1 MSLNK
6 KKILL
11 VGGSGFIGSRLIDL
25 LGKEHCIN
33 IDKNKSP
40 FFNNISLK
48 CDIRNLNKIVIPK
61 HTDCVV
67 LLAAEHKDD
76 VFPSSLYYDVN
87 VQGTKNVLECM
98 DKAGVKNLVFTSSV
112 AIYGLNKLNPN
123 ENHVKDPFNHY
134 ANSKIQAEKVIKD
147 WFNNDPEGKSVSIIR
162 PCVIFG
168 ERNRGNVYN
177 LLNEIILGNFIMI
190 GKGQNKK
197 SMAYVGNIVAL
208 IKNRIYKSKLGYH
221 VFNYADKPDITMT
234 ELVKIVERKMNISI
248 FNLKIPY
255 WLGMLVGYLF
265 DFLSLFKKNK
275 FSISSIRVK
284 KFCATT
290 QFDASKVHSVFK
302 APFTLK
308 QGLNITL
315 EHEFIDDK
323 DDKIPF
329 Q

>member
-11 VGGSGFIGSRLIDL
+11 IGGSGFVGSRLINL
-25 LGKEHCIN
+25 LGKERCIN

-48 CDIRNLNKIVIPK
+48 HDIRNSKKIVIPK
-61 HTDCVV
+61 YSQFVV

-76 VFPSSLYYDVN
+76 VFPTSLYYDVN
-87 VQGTKNVLECM
+87 VQGTKNVLKSM
-98 DKAGVKNLVFTSSV
+98 DKAGVKNLIFTSSV
-112 AIYGLNKLNPN
+112 AVYGLNKLNPD

-134 ANSKIQAEKVIKD
+134 AKSKWQAEKVIKD
-147 WFNNDPEGKSVSIIR
+147 WFDNDPKGKSVTIIR
-162 PCVIFG
+162 PAVIFG

-177 LLNEIILGNFIMI
+177 LLNKIIFGKFMMI

-197 SMAYVGNIVAL
+197 SMAYVGNIIAF
-208 IKNRIYKSKLGYH
+208 IKNRMDISKLGYH
-221 VFNYADKPDITMT
+221 VFNYADKPDLTMT
-234 ELVKIVERKMNISI
+234 EFVKIVEEKLGISI
-248 FNLKIPY
+248 SNLKISY
-255 WLGMLVGYLF
+255 WLGMLGGYVF

-275 FSISSIRVK
+275 FTISSIRVK

-290 QFDASKVHSVFK
+290 QFDASKAHSVFK
-302 APFTLK
+302 APFTIK
-308 QGLNITL
+308 QGLNTTL

-323 DDKIPF
+323 DDKTPF